1 MAPFFPETKGSSPKQ
16 MIRFFHCE
24 SRKFLAQQ
32 SKTVADVSGGLRT
45 PLLGPISF
53 IFMQFR
59 QKYCQ
64 IANLPTPG
72 LTPLH
77 LENQSVVASSRD
89 SSVSGASAWSHTVS
103 AGMIAP
109 SFKSHQYLTGTW
121 KRWLGC
127 HAGCQEVDRC
137 CTRGESQETCNMYAS
152 TMHE

>member
-1 MAPFFPETKGSSPKQ
+1 

-45 PLLGPISF
+45 PPSRSNFFYFHAVSAKI
-53 IFMQFR
+53 
-59 QKYCQ
+59 
-64 IANLPTPG
+64 LPNCKFAHPWVDAPASG
-72 LTPLH
+72 KSK
-77 LENQSVVASSRD
+77 SVVAPSRIAQ
-89 SSVSGASAWSHTVS
+89 SVERLPDLTLSTS
-103 AGMIAP
+103 MIAP
-109 SFKSHQYLTGTW
+109 SFKSHQCLTGTW

-137 CTRGESQETCNMYAS
+137 CTRGESRGTCNTYAS